1 MKVLVIM
8 WILTLSD
15 LSAKKDTYE
24 GSLNECLLTAASFN
38 QIHEGKKYSGCYM
51 EVVQFDYVPRE

>member
-1 MKVLVIM
+1 M

-24 GSLNECLLTAASFN
+24 GSLSECLLTAASFN

-51 EVVQFDYVPRE
+51 EVVQYDYVPRE

>member
-8 WILTLSD
+8 LILTLSD

-51 EVVQFDYVPRE
+51 EVVQYDYVPRE